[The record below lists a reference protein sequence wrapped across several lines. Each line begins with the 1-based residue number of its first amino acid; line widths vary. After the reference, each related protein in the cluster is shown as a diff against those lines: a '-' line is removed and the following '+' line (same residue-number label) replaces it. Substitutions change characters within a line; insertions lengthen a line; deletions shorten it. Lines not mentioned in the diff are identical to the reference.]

1 MTERPHQRT
10 FVPRWA
16 WLFLAGP
23 IIWYLYFWVVYLAA
37 EAGCTADAGEVVTW
51 VTIGLTGGTMVA
63 VAYYAWRAARARTE
77 GDDDDGSGSL
87 IRAGF
92 LMGLVFVVASLFVG
106 VPALVL
112 QPC

>member
-1 MTERPHQRT
+1 MTERPHHRT

-23 IIWYLYFWVVYLAA
+23 TIWYVYFWVAYLAA

-51 VTIGLTGGTMVA
+51 VTIGLTGATMVA
-63 VAYYAWRAARARTE
+63 IAYNAWRADRARAE
-77 GDDDDGSGSL
+77 GDDEDRTGTL

-92 LMGLVFVVASLFVG
+92 LMGLVFVVASIFVG
-106 VPALVL
+106 VPALLL

>member
-23 IIWYLYFWVVYLAA
+23 TIWYVYFWVAYLAA

-51 VTIGLTGGTMVA
+51 VTIGLTGATMVA
-63 VAYYAWRAARARTE
+63 IAYNAWRADRARTE
-77 GDDDDGSGSL
+77 GDDEDRTGTL

-92 LMGLVFVVASLFVG
+92 LMGLVFVVASMFVG
-106 VPALVL
+106 VPALLL